1 MYLKLFY
8 SDISCTFASIV
19 SIENLGMKPIDFS
32 QSTKVLQ
39 RPSTMTEKEC
49 ASLHVWSDGNQCVSC
64 WKPTFKERLNIL
76 FGGKVWLGV
85 LSGKTQPPVF
95 VSGTRVFN
103 KAPFSARCRAFFCS
117 VAESI
122 TGAIKAT
129 TRATKQADKQKHF
142 VAGFVIAL
150 LAGVLAGFWS
160 GLGAGCLAGAIKEWW
175 DAKGHGTA
183 EVMDFVFT
191 LLGAIVGASVAVL
204 LMMLLGMV
212 LPSMLM

>member
-1 MYLKLFY
+1 
-8 SDISCTFASIV
+8 
-19 SIENLGMKPIDFS
+19 MKPIDFS

-39 RPSTMTEKEC
+39 RPSTMTDKEC

-103 KAPFSARCRAFFCS
+103 KAPFSARCRAFFGS

-122 TGAIKAT
+122 TEAIRAT

-142 VAGFVIAL
+142 AAGFVIAL
-150 LAGVLAGFWS
+150 LTGVLAGFWG
-160 GLGAGCLAGAIKEWW
+160 GLGAGYLAGATKEWW

-183 EVMDFVFT
+183 EIVDFVFT

-204 LMMLLGMV
+204 MMMLLKMV
-212 LPSMLM
+212 LLSMLM